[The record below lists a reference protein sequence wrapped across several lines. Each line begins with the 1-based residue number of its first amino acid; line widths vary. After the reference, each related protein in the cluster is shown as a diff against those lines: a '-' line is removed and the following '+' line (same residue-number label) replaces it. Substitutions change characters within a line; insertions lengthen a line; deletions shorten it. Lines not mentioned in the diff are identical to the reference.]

1 MSFNYPEKYWSKYVL
16 ADVCDYSKEKIL
28 TYEVTEKNYV
38 STENMQPDKGGVI
51 EASNLPNSKNV
62 VKYSKGDT
70 LISNIRPYFKKI
82 WIADKNGGASN
93 DVLVFRCKSQKVIDK
108 YLYYFLSQDKFFD
121 YVMGSSKGT
130 KMPRGDK
137 DAIMKYTIYLPKLEE
152 QKVIVNVLS
161 TIDEK
166 IQVNNQI
173 NKKLEKMAKAILKR
187 WFIDFEFPDENG
199 NPYKSSGG
207 EMVESEM
214 GMIPKGWKVGSFSDY
229 TSNVLGGDWGKERQQ
244 GNYTKEVLC
253 VRGADIPEIRNGSY
267 GKMPQRFIL
276 EKNYSNK
283 KLSDGD
289 LVVEISGGSPT
300 QSTGRITYINNTMLD
315 KYNLDFVCTN
325 FCRAVT
331 LNNKI
336 DMEYVYFYWTYL
348 YDRDVFFQFENGTTG
363 IKNFDI
369 NTFLD
374 RYSIAI
380 PSKNIIKSFHKNI
393 NLLLEKI
400 QLNGMESSKL
410 QTIRDI
416 LLPKLMSGEIR
427 VTLDK

>member
-214 GMIPKGWKVGSFSDY
+214 GMIPKGWKVRSLYDIAEYLNGTSFKKNEVNELEGIPIVKIAELKQGITDTTKYCTSLKDEKYYLENGVVLFSWSGNPETSIDTFIWDKGKGVLNQHIFKVKSNQYYDY
-229 TSNVLGGDWGKERQQ
+229 FIYVVLK
-244 GNYTKEVLC
+244 YFKPAFTHI
-253 VRGADIPEIRNGSY
+253 A
-267 GKMPQRFIL
+267 
-276 EKNYSNK
+276 SNK
-283 KLSDGD
+283 QTTGLGHVTVGD
-289 LVVEISGGSPT
+289 LKRLKIVLP
-300 QSTGRITYINNTMLD
+300 D
-315 KYNLDFVCTN
+315 
-325 FCRAVT
+325 
-331 LNNKI
+331 NKDCI
-336 DMEYVYFYWTYL
+336 ELQRYL
-348 YDRDVFFQFENGTTG
+348 V
-363 IKNFDI
+363 
-369 NTFLD
+369 
-374 RYSIAI
+374 
-380 PSKNIIKSFHKNI
+380 NII
-393 NLLLEKI
+393 EKI
-400 QLNGMESSKL
+400 QLNQIENMKL
-410 QTIRDI
+410 KSILDI